1 MSVSTVLEL
10 HWHCQIKVQSG
21 VHHGKLAR
29 SRPQQLCISPI
40 PNLLSSLH
48 MARFMS
54 PQNLSLRTDYCT
66 KHWEILCLSRRRN
79 GADSFDLRIVALA
92 HAAANDG
99 CCIARQICSPPVFL
113 GALQGESINGSDHV
127 KKRALKRGSLLS
139 YRQHRFL
146 AYPCLTTW
154 AFEL

>member
-1 MSVSTVLEL
+1 MIYISDQRLGTKFYLRGPFFRLRLSSVTQKEERKSKRKRGNGGKETSRVSVSTVLEL

-29 SRPQQLCISPI
+29 SRPQQLGISPI

-99 CCIARQICSPPVFL
+99 CCM
-113 GALQGESINGSDHV
+113 
-127 KKRALKRGSLLS
+127 
-139 YRQHRFL
+139 
-146 AYPCLTTW
+146 
-154 AFEL
+154 